1 MCPVT
6 APEKGKHRGLDLQKF
21 PVFCSAL
28 FNIPGK
34 NPKICIHQKS
44 AQQPFVERIIGT
56 VAPLEPSCKTFS
68 PIRHIGKSLPS
79 DSFSASGREGA
90 PYVCCVCESI
100 LV

>member
-34 NPKICIHQKS
+34 IRKYAYTSTSTDNKFSRLLCNKS
-44 AQQPFVERIIGT
+44 ASTNIT
-56 VAPLEPSCKTFS
+56 KKAPSSHLLSV
-68 PIRHIGKSLPS
+68 SL
-79 DSFSASGREGA
+79 A
-90 PYVCCVCESI
+90 P
-100 LV
+100 